1 MRKFIRY
8 FILFTGLIL
17 ITSFI
22 SEDDFG
28 VSDEVGYLVVISIC
42 LLTAFF
48 LEYFIPKVKE

>member
-1 MRKFIRY
+1 MRKFIWY

-22 SEDDFG
+22 GEDDFG
-28 VSDEVGYLVVISIC
+28 VSDEVGYLVVIGIC

-48 LEYFIPKVKE
+48 LEYFIPKIKE

>member
-1 MRKFIRY
+1 MRKFIWY

-22 SEDDFG
+22 DEDDFG
-28 VSDEVGYLVVISIC
+28 VSDEVGYLVAIGIC

-48 LEYFIPKVKE
+48 LEYFIPKIKG

>member
-1 MRKFIRY
+1 MRKFIWY

-22 SEDDFG
+22 GEDDFR

-42 LLTAFF
+42 LLTTFF

>member
-8 FILFTGLIL
+8 FVLFTGLIL

-22 SEDDFG
+22 GEDDFG

>member
-1 MRKFIRY
+1 MKKFIWY

-22 SEDDFG
+22 DENDFG
-28 VSDEVGYLVVISIC
+28 VSDEVGYLVTIGIC

-48 LEYFIPKVKE
+48 LEYFIPKIKE

>member
-1 MRKFIRY
+1 MRKFIWY

-28 VSDEVGYLVVISIC
+28 ISDEVGYLVVIDIC